1 MFRFFTI
8 KKWYLWSWVGS
19 LIILSS
25 LWVQVKIDVKINE
38 WFGEFYDMI
47 QKALGA
53 PNAITIDE
61 YWASL
66 FSFITLAAMYVGVA
80 VIVSYFTSHYLFR
93 WRTAMVEYYH
103 SVYEKAR
110 KIEGASQR
118 VQEDTIKFSRIMES
132 LGTSLIEAIMIL
144 VEFMPILFGL
154 SIGIPIFFFGDWDYG
169 LIVGALI
176 WSVGGTI
183 FLIVLGLILRLVGVE
198 YDLQKKEAA
207 YRKILVIAEDDGT
220 IRPKTIEE
228 YWSSLLS
235 FIILAALYVGV
246 AVLISFFTSH
256 YLFRWRTAMVEWYH
270 SVYDRA
276 RKIEGASQRV
286 QEDTIKFSRI
296 MESLGTSFIEAIMIL
311 VEFMP
316 ILFGL
321 SIGIP
326 IFFFGDWDYGLI
338 VGALIWSVGG
348 TIFLILLGL
357 ILRLVGVEYD
367 LQKKEAAYRKILVIA
382 EDDGT
387 VRPKTIEELFDG
399 VRSIHFL
406 SYIRYL
412 YFNIG
417 RIAYLQANVLSA
429 YVFLAP
435 AIVAGAVTLGVMQ
448 QIIRAFGRVEGS
460 MQYILKAWPTIIELA
475 SVYKRLREFESKIN
489 QEELIDEKV

>member
-8 KKWYLWSWVGS
+8 KKWYLWSWIGS
-19 LIILSS
+19 LVILSS
-25 LWVQVKIDVKINE
+25 LWIQVKIDVKINE

-47 QKALGA
+47 QKALGK
-53 PNAITIDE
+53 PNAITIEE

-66 FSFITLAAMYVGVA
+66 FSFIVLAAMYVGVA

-154 SIGIPIFFFGDWDYG
+154 SIGIPIFFFGDWEYG
-169 LIVGALI
+169 LIVGALL
-176 WSVGGTI
+176 WSIGGTI
-183 FLIVLGLILRLVGVE
+183 FL
-198 YDLQKKEAA
+198 
-207 YRKILVIAEDDGT
+207 VI
-220 IRPKTIEE
+220 
-228 YWSSLLS
+228 
-235 FIILAALYVGV
+235 
-246 AVLISFFTSH
+246 
-256 YLFRWRTAMVEWYH
+256 
-270 SVYDRA
+270 
-276 RKIEGASQRV
+276 
-286 QEDTIKFSRI
+286 
-296 MESLGTSFIEAIMIL
+296 
-311 VEFMP
+311 
-316 ILFGL
+316 
-321 SIGIP
+321 
-326 IFFFGDWDYGLI
+326 
-338 VGALIWSVGG
+338 
-348 TIFLILLGL
+348 LGL

-387 VRPKTIEELFDG
+387 VRPKSIEELFDD

-475 SVYKRLREFESKIN
+475 SVYKRLREFEYKLQVEGSESEIKT
-489 QEELIDEKV
+489 